1 MKHLTLKRIAAT
13 AILGT
18 AASFAANAA
27 FAQAPIGPQFRVGSV
42 ATTAQAIEHTA
53 HQTAITDSTT
63 QQRYPRFRVPYPDL
77 TLNHATEAKPAAF
90 HPQYVSNG
98 HHQVGE
104 RTWLR

>member
-13 AILGT
+13 ALLGT

-27 FAQAPIGPQFRVGSV
+27 SAHTPIGPQFRVGSV

-53 HQTAITDSTT
+53 HQTAVTDSTT
-63 QQRYPRFRVPYPDL
+63 QKRSPRFRVPYPDL
-77 TLNHATEAKPAAF
+77 TLNHTTQAKPTTF
-90 HPQYVSNG
+90 HPRYVSSA